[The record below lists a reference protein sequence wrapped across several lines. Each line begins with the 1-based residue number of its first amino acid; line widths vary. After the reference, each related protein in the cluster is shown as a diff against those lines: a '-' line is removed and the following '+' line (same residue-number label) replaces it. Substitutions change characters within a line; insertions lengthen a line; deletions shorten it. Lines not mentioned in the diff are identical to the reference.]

1 MSLNGK
7 NLTSVPPPLQVQ
19 DELFIVEKQTVING
33 VEMGVLENGLP
44 FLTESGLARMC
55 GIDRKVLNRLAAN
68 WDEEKHKNRG
78 KAINQLLS
86 QIGYSEGTLFIKSLH
101 NGSPVN
107 AYTEPVCLASLEYYA
122 FVADEKRIEAL
133 DTFRYLAKTTFRLF
147 IYQAVGYSPQRNLID
162 SWQHFHDRVDM
173 TMDSVPLG
181 YFSVFKEIAVM
192 IVPMIRSGLI
202 ISDKVIPDISVGKA
216 WSAYWQ
222 EQSFTETHGERIKY
236 NHDYPVY
243 YPQAKSNPQPSW
255 CYPDSALGEFRSW
268 LRTNYISNKFP
279 KYLLGQVKKGS
290 LLSGAA
296 QTAIESFKQNQISQ

>member
-107 AYTEPVCLASLEYYA
+107 AYTEPVCLAILEYYA

>member
-86 QIGYSEGTLFIKSLH
+86 QIGYSEDTLFIKSLH

-107 AYTEPVCLASLEYYA
+107 AYTEPVCLAILEYYA

-147 IYQAVGYSPQRNLID
+147 IYQKLA
-162 SWQHFHDRVDM
+162 QH
-173 TMDSVPLG
+173 
-181 YFSVFKEIAVM
+181 
-192 IVPMIRSGLI
+192 
-202 ISDKVIPDISVGKA
+202 
-216 WSAYWQ
+216 
-222 EQSFTETHGERIKY
+222 
-236 NHDYPVY
+236 
-243 YPQAKSNPQPSW
+243 
-255 CYPDSALGEFRSW
+255 
-268 LRTNYISNKFP
+268 P
-279 KYLLGQVKKGS
+279 KTK
-290 LLSGAA
+290 
-296 QTAIESFKQNQISQ
+296 